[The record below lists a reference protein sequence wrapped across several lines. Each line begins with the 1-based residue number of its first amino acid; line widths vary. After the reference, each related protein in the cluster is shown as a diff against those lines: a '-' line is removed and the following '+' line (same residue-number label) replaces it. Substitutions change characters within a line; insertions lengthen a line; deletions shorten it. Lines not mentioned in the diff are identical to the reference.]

1 MQLRFVRLERRSRL
15 TCVRSDGSVS
25 SAELGPGL
33 PYHDLAHFVIERA
46 YGLRRGF
53 FGHVASGY
61 SLQDLSK
68 KEVILSLD
76 SQSTVA
82 EILARALGSLATGA
96 CTLEQFPALVQEELT
111 RMNLTPPGELT
122 TQQARRMLKE
132 YRGLLDRY
140 DALPPG
146 EALEL
151 SFN

>member
-1 MQLRFVRLERRSRL
+1 MQLRFVRNERRPRL
-15 TCVRSDGSVS
+15 TCVRSDGSFS

-33 PYHDLAHFVIERA
+33 PYHDLAHFVVERA
-46 YGLRRGF
+46 YALQRGF
-53 FGHVASGY
+53 FGNVASGY

-76 SQSTVA
+76 SQSFVA
-82 EILARALGSLATGA
+82 EVLARTLGSLATGA
-96 CTLEQFPALVQEELT
+96 CTPEQFPALAQEELT

-122 TQQARRMLKE
+122 TEQARRMLEE

-140 DALPPG
+140 DALPAG
-146 EALEL
+146 QALEL